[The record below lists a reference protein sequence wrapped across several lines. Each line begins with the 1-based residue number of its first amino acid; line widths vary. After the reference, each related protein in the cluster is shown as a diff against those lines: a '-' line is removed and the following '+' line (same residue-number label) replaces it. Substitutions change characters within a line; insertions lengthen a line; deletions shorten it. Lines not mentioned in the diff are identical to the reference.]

1 MNRQSSIRYL
11 IPVLISFY
19 VMGFVDI
26 VGVATV
32 YIKNDFGLSDTVAQ
46 LLPSMVFLWFALIS
60 IPTGIFQDRK
70 GKRVTVN
77 LGIIITCIGMI
88 FPFIYY
94 SYVTAVL
101 GFMVLGIGNTIMQVS
116 ANPLLLDISSKE
128 NKAANLSFSQF
139 VKAIASML
147 GPIITAGLAKYLGN
161 WKIIFLV
168 YAGISMLTAIWI
180 SSVKIEESKPLKP
193 PATFKSVIT
202 LFKNRFVIIMVLATF
217 LIVGF
222 DVGINSNIAIFL
234 SKKFL
239 INTES
244 ASIGI
249 SIYFASLMVG
259 RFTGAILLRKMNS
272 GKFLVLTTLLTLL
285 GLAGIILSGNLNV
298 TRIMIFIAGLG
309 FANIFPIIFALTIE
323 RMPDYSN
330 ELSGLIILS
339 VSGGAVIP
347 PLMGIFSDNLG
358 IQSSIF
364 ILVFCI
370 LYVGYASYYIIRK

>member
-180 SSVKIEESKPLKP
+180 SSVKIKESKPLKP

-272 GKFLVLTTLLTLL
+272 RKFLVLTTLLTLL
-285 GLAGIILSGNLNV
+285 GLAGIIISGNLNV

-309 FANIFPIIFALTIE
+309 FANIFPIIFALTVE
-323 RMPDYSN
+323 HMPDYSN

-347 PLMGIFSDNLG
+347 PLMGIFSDNFG